1 VLLILSC
8 ILITFPAYAQ
18 DASKDAA
25 TAQAVDAAAQ
35 QLRADTGNA
44 VQVNKSPVTG
54 VANFVRL
61 AENANLATVQREGN
75 APEAQAASFFRSYGA
90 VFGIRDAN
98 AELRLVKTQT
108 DGTGAKHLVYQQ
120 VYQGVEIFA
129 GQLRVHFNKGGRL
142 TAVNGAF
149 VPNLNLNTTPR
160 LSAQEAANAAVQ
172 MVLNQKQLRD
182 VSTDVGAVNNHLYIY
197 RTGLAR
203 RVPGNNHLVYA
214 VEVTNAARSVREF
227 VFIDAQT
234 GKAVDQ
240 YSGVHQIDRQT
251 YNGGFGPGF
260 LVWSEGDPQPFV
272 GPDEAGINDLINFA
286 EDTYNLY
293 ATMSNGTYISWDG
306 ADGTMHS
313 VLNDP
318 TINCPNANWNGVS
331 TNYCNDVSG
340 DDTVAHEWAHAYT
353 ERTHNLIYAWQP
365 GALNESY
372 SDIFGEVVDLLNG
385 AGLDTPGGLR
395 TANACSVFQTSLPA
409 VLTVNAPIGVAGVY
423 TAAGAA
429 FGPPLTA
436 GGLTGD
442 VVLANDGTGSGTP
455 PDPSL
460 NDACEPLT
468 NAADISG
475 KIALVDRGACDFTVK
490 VKNAQDAGAI
500 GVIVANHVIG
510 GDGVFTMSG
519 VDPTITIPALMIG
532 YSDGNLVKSELAAG
546 VNATLQTDPN
556 APPPDNSYR
565 WLSGED
571 DPAFGGAI
579 RDMWAPNCFGHPGK
593 VSDAQYFCTEDDGG
607 GVHSNSGVPNHAFA
621 LLVDGGDY
629 NNQTITGIGLT
640 KAAHIFWRAESVYQG
655 PATGFPEHADAL
667 EASCSDLVAAGG
679 VLPGLSTDSPTPFA
693 SAETMTAADC
703 VELAKVIAA
712 VEYRTEPTQCGFTP
726 LLDPAAPA
734 LCLDAGTVETIAVT
748 TWETGLEGWTPG
760 QRELA
765 DPATF
770 DGTDWTVVGS
780 LPDGRAGSA
789 AFVDNLAVGNC
800 VDDTEAGV
808 RFLESPIITIP
819 AGSEVSRIAFD
830 HWMASEPEWDGG
842 NVKLSINGGP
852 WRIVPAFAFE
862 FNPYNRSLIVSDNPL
877 GGERAFSGTNGG
889 SVDGSW
895 GQSQINLA
903 GLVNPGDTVQLRMEF
918 GQDGCNGISGWY
930 VDGVQ
935 VYSCSAE
942 VAPPPPPAQPLA
954 CNTTVSFN
962 GGVPADWAVI
972 DNAGNGVVWTDVF
985 GSGELD
991 NYTGGPG
998 NAASVSSDAAGLA
1011 EFDTELRSNPFD
1023 LTGFS
1028 IAELVYLANYQN
1040 LEFQDFL
1047 DLDISNDGGA
1057 TWTTLLS
1064 WNEDHGAFRS
1074 TNFIEQASVDL
1085 SAYAGQSGLLLRW
1098 HYYDPNN
1105 RDFDWYAQVDEVGLF
1120 CATVPTIAVS
1130 PTELSATLETDTSV
1144 QQTLT
1149 ITNTGTGTLTWSIYE
1164 GQTPAVNLPALIKK
1178 PGIQPSRPERLR
1190 SAKVVAPTASG
1201 QAAAPTVSLAN
1212 AVQDGS
1218 FEAGSPSPV
1227 WEESSTNFGTPL
1239 CDLGCGAGGGT
1250 GPLTGDWWAW
1260 LGGFPIG
1267 YEASALTQTVTIP
1280 AGATAL
1286 TFYLEQP
1293 NCDSAADYLA
1303 VLLDGQEVFR
1313 ADGSSPAC
1321 GTIGYALQ
1329 TIDVS
1334 VYADGAAHTL
1344 AFHSETFAT
1353 NGTPT
1358 NFFVDDVSIAPPS
1371 ACDTPTEIAW
1381 LDATPISGTTTS
1393 GAAST
1398 VNVTLD
1404 ATGLSGGVYAA
1415 SLCVESNDPTTP
1427 VVEVPVSITV
1437 SGPPAADI
1445 VYLSSSSSGQ
1455 VDGTSFRDEDI
1466 LAYNPATN
1474 TWWVYFDGSNLGPNV
1489 ARNDVDAF
1497 EVLPD
1502 GDLLISFEKALTVN
1516 GLEIDDSDIVRFT
1529 GDSYGLNNTV
1539 GSFSLYF
1546 DGSEHGLTESGED
1559 VDAIAFAPNGNLVI
1573 STLGKFEDNPPGISG
1588 RDEDLFELSGDTW
1601 SLYFQGKNNGMGSD
1615 NEDIW
1620 GAWIDADSGAIH
1632 LSTIGNYALSSGL
1645 SGDSDDIFVCTA
1657 SALGATTACTDS
1669 LFWDG
1674 DTTAFAGERID
1685 GIGMGAAFP
1694 ASVGV
1699 DTPAAPS
1706 LIEDKSEVEQPEVF
1720 DESQDEDELD
1730 GDEEAE
1736 TSSAHTIHLPLVN
1749 R

>member
-1 VLLILSC
+1 MQQRDLTIFTSIHSTRHSISSTMTSTVKTLVLLVLSFVF
-8 ILITFPAYAQ
+8 ITLPAYAQ
-18 DASKDAA
+18 DAQKEDA

-35 QLRADTGNA
+35 QLRNDAGSA
-44 VQVNKSPVTG
+44 VQVSKSPVTG

-61 AENANLATVQREGN
+61 PENANLASLQREGS
-75 APEAQAASFFRSYGA
+75 APEAQAAGFFRSYGA

-108 DGTGAKHLVYQQ
+108 DVTGGKHLVYQQ

-129 GQLRVHFNKGGRL
+129 GELRVHFNTGGRL

-149 VPNLNLNTTPR
+149 VPNLNVNTTPR

-172 MVLNQKQLRD
+172 MVLSQKQLRD

-214 VEVTNAARSVREF
+214 VEVANAAHSVREF

-240 YSGVHQIDRQT
+240 YSGVHQIDRQI
-251 YNGGFGPGF
+251 YNGGFGAGF
-260 LVWSEGDPQPFV
+260 LVWSEGDPVPYV
-272 GPDEAGINDLINFA
+272 GGTETPGINDLINYA
-286 EDTYNLY
+286 EDSYNFY
-293 ATMSNGTYISWDG
+293 ATLSGGTYLSYDG
-306 ADGTMHS
+306 ADATMHS

-318 TINCPNANWNGVS
+318 DINCPNANWNSTS
-331 TNYCNDVSG
+331 TNYCDGVSS
-340 DDTVAHEWAHAYT
+340 DDIVAHEWSHAYT
-353 ERTHNLIYAWQP
+353 EYNHNLIYAWQP
-365 GALNESY
+365 GALNEAY
-372 SDIFGEVVDLLNG
+372 SDIFGETIDLLNS
-385 AGLDTPGGLR
+385 AGTDAPDAPRSTDSCSIYDGG
-395 TANACSVFQTSLPA
+395 
-409 VLTVNAPIGVAGVY
+409 IG
-423 TAAGAA
+423 
-429 FGPPLTA
+429 
-436 GGLTGD
+436 D
-442 VVLANDGTGSGTP
+442 D
-455 PDPSL
+455 
-460 NDACEPLT
+460 
-468 NAADISG
+468 
-475 KIALVDRGACDFTVK
+475 
-490 VKNAQDAGAI
+490 
-500 GVIVANHVIG
+500 
-510 GDGVFTMSG
+510 
-519 VDPTITIPALMIG
+519 
-532 YSDGNLVKSELAAG
+532 
-546 VNATLQTDPN
+546 
-556 APPPDNSYR
+556 SYR
-565 WLSGED
+565 WLMGED
-571 DPAFGGAI
+571 STAFGGAI
-579 RDMWAPNCFGHPGK
+579 RDMWNPTCHNDPGK
-593 VSDAQYFCTEDDGG
+593 VSDAQYFCAEDDGG

-629 NNQTITGIGLT
+629 NGQTITGIGLT
-640 KAAHIFWRAESVYQG
+640 KAAHIFWRAERVYQG

-679 VLPGLSTDSPTPFA
+679 ILPGLSTESPTPFA
-693 SAETMTAADC
+693 SGETMAAADC
-703 VELAKVIAA
+703 AELAKAIAA
-712 VEYRTEPTQCGFTP
+712 VEYRTEPVQCGFTP
-726 LLDPAAPA
+726 ILNANAPA
-734 LCLDAGTVETIAVT
+734 LCQDVGTVETIALT
-748 TWETGLEGWTPG
+748 TWETGLETWTPG
-760 QRELA
+760 QR
-765 DPATF
+765 DIVNPATF
-770 DGTDWTVVGS
+770 DGADWTVIGS

-789 AFVDNLAVGNC
+789 AFVDNLALGNC
-800 VDDTEAGV
+800 ADDTEAGV

-819 AGSEVSRIAFD
+819 AGTEVPRLAFD

-852 WRIVPAFAFE
+852 WRIVPALAFE
-862 FNPYNRSLIVSDNPL
+862 FNPYNRSLAVSDNPM

-889 SVDGSW
+889 EVDGSW
-895 GQSQINLA
+895 GQSQINLT
-903 GLVNPGDTVQLRMEF
+903 GLVSAGDSVQLRIEF
-918 GQDGCNGISGWY
+918 GQDGCGGIQGWY
-930 VDGVQ
+930 VDDVQ
-935 VYSCSAE
+935 LYSCSAE
-942 VAPPPPPAQPLA
+942 VAPPPPPAEPLA
-954 CNTTVSFN
+954 CNTIVSFI
-962 GGVPADWAVI
+962 GGVPADWTVI
-972 DNAGNGVVWTDVF
+972 DNVGNGVVWTDVF
-985 GSGELD
+985 SSGESD

-1047 DLDISNDGGA
+1047 DLDISNDGGV

-1064 WNEDHGAFRS
+1064 WNEDHGSFRS

-1120 CATVPTIAVS
+1120 CSTVPSIAVN
-1130 PTELSATLETDTSV
+1130 PTALSATLEPDTSV
-1144 QQTLT
+1144 QQALT

-1164 GQTPAVNLPALIKK
+1164 GQTPAVNRPALIQK
-1178 PGIQPSRPERLR
+1178 PGIQPSRPERLGR
-1190 SAKVVAPTASG
+1190 TKAIAPTASD
-1201 QAAAPTVSLAN
+1201 QEAATTASLAN

-1239 CDLGCGAGGGT
+1239 CNPGCGAGGGT

-1260 LGGFPIG
+1260 FGGFPIG

-1293 NCDSAADYLA
+1293 VCDSAADYLA
-1303 VLLDGQEVFR
+1303 VLIDGQEVFR

-1321 GTIGYALQ
+1321 GTIGYARQ
-1329 TIDVS
+1329 VVDVS

-1358 NFFVDDVSIAPPS
+1358 NFFVDDVSIAPPA
-1371 ACDTPTEIAW
+1371 ACDTPAEITW
-1381 LDATPISGTTTS
+1381 LDATPISGTSTS
-1393 GAAST
+1393 GAASM

-1415 SLCVESNDPTTP
+1415 SLCVESNDPAMP
-1427 VVEVPVSITV
+1427 LVEVPVSITV
-1437 SGPPAADI
+1437 NGPPAADI

-1455 VDGTSFRDEDI
+1455 VDGASFRDEDI

-1474 TWWVYFDGSNLGPNV
+1474 VWWVYFDGSNLGPDV

-1516 GLEIDDSDIVRFT
+1516 GLEIDDSDIVLFA
-1529 GDSYGLNNTV
+1529 GESYGLNNTV

-1546 DGSEHGLTESGED
+1546 DGSIYGLTESGED
-1559 VDAIAFAPNGNLVI
+1559 IDAIAFAPNGNLVI

-1632 LSTIGNYALSSGL
+1632 LSTKGNYALSSGM

-1657 SALGATTACTDS
+1657 SALGATTACDDS

-1674 DTTAFAGERID
+1674 DTTAFGGERID
-1685 GIGMGAAFP
+1685 GIGMGAEFP
-1694 ASVGV
+1694 ASVGTN
-1699 DTPAAPS
+1699 TPVSPS

-1736 TSSAHTIHLPLVN
+1736 TSKAHTIHLPLVN